1 MRFLSGQYIPSRPG
15 DVVDLDRQKL
25 ARHNGIWSYTI
36 GENARIPGMR
46 RKMFVVKKDPVLN
59 QIIVVDSP

>member
-1 MRFLSGQYIPSRPG
+1 MRFHSGQYIPSRPG
-15 DVVDLDRQKL
+15 DIVDLDGQKL
-25 ARHNGIWSYTI
+25 ARHSGIWSYTI

-46 RKMFVVKKDPVLN
+46 NRMFVVKKDPVFN